1 MQKYDYRFVAKS
13 FVMPDQNIF
22 DKKIKEVSD
31 LGFRLASSLALG
43 DSAMVC
49 VFERPRP
56 WSEDSYEDWDVDNE
70 RDWERERSADDG
82 IPY

>member
-1 MQKYDYRFVAKS
+1 MQKYDYRFIAKS
-13 FVMPDQNIF
+13 FVMLDQNIF

-56 WSEDSYEDWDVDNE
+56 WPEDSYEDWDVDNE
-70 RDWERERSADDG
+70 RDMEQERIADDV
-82 IPY
+82 PF